1 MPTIVIYA
9 KEKKE
14 LLQWGSEAY
23 ETWKNGYS
31 DKLPEERYKEAI
43 TLRKFKLKLK
53 SEEKD
58 DSETLDPKF
67 EHLYFTATI
76 DYLRNIND
84 ATFNHIKNTYFNV
97 DKEQI
102 RYILT
107 VPAEWTENERTAMRV
122 MAIRAGIIS
131 RDDHENRLL
140 IINESYAAT
149 FYCEH
154 EIAVKTKE
162 GPDRKQGWWEFLWAK
177 FYANHIALYVFTEGY
192 RYLVCDA
199 GGGTVDLATYESTL
213 PFTEEDNAKNVI
225 GRCQLTTDS
234 GKKCGSGYVDD
245 RMESLLIEILLHGTD
260 DISMENKKAFV
271 APLMVQFIDDYK
283 VHRWKYVVHLSTR
296 LIHILLFI
304 FSLIL
309 IYTTTM
315 KAVMTDVP
323 TGTAIVTMKIS
334 LMIAVT
340 MK

>member
-1 MPTIVIYA
+1 MPTIVIYS

-14 LLQWGSEAY
+14 LLLWGSDAY

-31 DKLPEERYKEAI
+31 DKLPEESYKEAI

-53 SEEKD
+53 NEDTEQDRNDED

-107 VPAEWTENERTAMRV
+107 VPAEWTENERNAMRV

-149 FYCEH
+149 FYCEN
-154 EIAVKTKE
+154 EIAVETKDKA
-162 GPDRKQGWWEFLWAK
+162 DRKKGWWEFLQ
-177 FYANHIALYVFTEGY
+177 T
-192 RYLVCDA
+192 
-199 GGGTVDLATYESTL
+199 
-213 PFTEEDNAKNVI
+213 
-225 GRCQLTTDS
+225 
-234 GKKCGSGYVDD
+234 
-245 RMESLLIEILLHGTD
+245 
-260 DISMENKKAFV
+260 
-271 APLMVQFIDDYK
+271 
-283 VHRWKYVVHLSTR
+283 
-296 LIHILLFI
+296 
-304 FSLIL
+304 
-309 IYTTTM
+309 
-315 KAVMTDVP
+315 
-323 TGTAIVTMKIS
+323 
-334 LMIAVT
+334 
-340 MK
+340 